1 MPIDVFN
8 GITDE
13 DAAKVVDGLAPKV
26 ADRNDAI
33 EQVKKLYKLFCES
46 DCTLLEVSMNF
57 YISLVLLICMSF
69 IGWGASGIGNPFGWW
84 ISLYC
89 IIIIIISLVDVLVWI
104 FFFFFLGQINPLAET
119 SGKQLVAADAK
130 LNFDD
135 NAAFRQKEIFALRD
149 PTQEDPREV
158 WIVIQFS

>member
-57 YISLVLLICMSF
+57 YISLLLLICMSL

-89 IIIIIISLVDVLVWI
+89 IIIIIIFSGGCLSLDILFI
-104 FFFFFLGQINPLAET
+104 LGQINPLAET

>member
-1 MPIDVFN
+1 MDI
-8 GITDE
+8 
-13 DAAKVVDGLAPKV
+13 
-26 ADRNDAI
+26 
-33 EQVKKLYKLFCES
+33 LF
-46 DCTLLEVSMNF
+46 
-57 YISLVLLICMSF
+57 I
-69 IGWGASGIGNPFGWW
+69 
-84 ISLYC
+84 
-89 IIIIIISLVDVLVWI
+89 
-104 FFFFFLGQINPLAET
+104 LGQINPLAET